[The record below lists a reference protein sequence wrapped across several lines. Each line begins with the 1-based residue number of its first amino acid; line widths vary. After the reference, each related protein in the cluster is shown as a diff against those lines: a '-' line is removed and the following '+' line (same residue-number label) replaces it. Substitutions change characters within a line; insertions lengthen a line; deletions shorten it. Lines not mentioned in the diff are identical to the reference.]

1 MVSSTQTFLF
11 ILIWSLMASCNG
23 QNVDKPIQKS
33 DSASVSQEN
42 PKLNVHS
49 KEDCINFL
57 KGKIFYG
64 DKARIEFHYD
74 NNAYIYS
81 KTDNNP
87 LFTGYVSVDQTMGT
101 ESRIVR
107 VHDTFGSEQVIILL
121 LKENESLIDMSDYA
135 LYQAR

>member
-1 MVSSTQTFLF
+1 M
-11 ILIWSLMASCNG
+11 LIWSFMTSCNG
-23 QNVDKPIQKS
+23 PNADEPIQK
-33 DSASVSQEN
+33 AENVSVSQEN
-42 PKLNVHS
+42 LKLNVNS

-57 KGKIFYG
+57 KGKNFYG

-101 ESRIVR
+101 ESRMVR
-107 VHDTFGSEQVIILL
+107 IHDTFGSGQVIILL
-121 LKENESLIDMSDYA
+121 LKEDESLIDMSDYA
-135 LYQAR
+135 PYQFR